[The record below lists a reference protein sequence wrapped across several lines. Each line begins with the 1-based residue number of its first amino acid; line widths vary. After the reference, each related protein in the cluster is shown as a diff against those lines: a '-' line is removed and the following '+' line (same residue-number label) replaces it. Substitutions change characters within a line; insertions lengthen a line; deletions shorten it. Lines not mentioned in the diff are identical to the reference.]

1 MKIDDVGISRAILR
15 DYSARLDRALESDV
29 LVVGGGP
36 SGLVAATL
44 LARRERR
51 VVVLEKRL
59 APGGGVW
66 GGGMLFSTVVV
77 QPEAEHL
84 LKQFGVHYEATRGA
98 SAPSGLLVAQAVE
111 LASALILTAVQSG
124 VTVLNALS
132 VEDVMVTEDRVT
144 GLVVNFTPVE
154 VTSMHVDPLSFRSRA
169 VLDASGHD
177 AVVAGLLQKH
187 NFPLRTPS
195 GKMEGEGPMWAEKGE
210 EAVVT
215 YTREIFPGA
224 YVSGMAACAVFGGPR
239 MGPIFGGMLLSG
251 ERAAGLI
258 AEDLS
263 GT

>member
-1 MKIDDVGISRAILR
+1 MKIDDVAISRAILK
-15 DYSARLDRALESDV
+15 DYSARFDRALVSDV
-29 LVVGGGP
+29 LVAGGGP
-36 SGLVAATL
+36 SGLVAGTL
-44 LARRERR
+44 LARKRFR
-51 VVVLEKRL
+51 VVLLEKRL

-66 GGGMLFSTVVV
+66 GGGMLASTVVV

-84 LKQFGVHYEATRGA
+84 LKEFAVRYEATRG
-98 SAPSGLLVAQAVE
+98 GLLVAQAVE
-111 LASALILTAVQSG
+111 LAAALILKAVQAG
-124 VTVLNALS
+124 VTILNAVS

-144 GLVVNFTPVE
+144 GLVVNYTPVE
-154 VTSMHVDPLSFRSRA
+154 VTRMHVDPLSFRSRA

-177 AVVAGLLQKH
+177 ACIACLLQKH

-195 GKMEGEGPMWAEKGE
+195 GKMEGEGPMWAQKGE

-251 ERAAGLI
+251 EKAAGLI
-258 AEDLS
+258 GGDLS
-263 GT
+263 EV